1 VTLHAGTH
9 VGPFEVLSSL
19 GAGGMGEVYRARD
32 PRLEREV
39 ALKVL
44 PAHALADDTARA
56 RLLREARMASKL
68 NHPNVCTIYEVGEAE
83 GQTYIAMELVA
94 GQSLADRLAA
104 GRLPMEQAIRLGQQM
119 ADALSHA
126 HEHSVVHRDFKAAN
140 VIVTP
145 EGRAKVLDFGLAKP
159 LVGRDLEAATTLTQG
174 SLTEAGAVV
183 GTLAYMAPEQLR
195 GKPAD
200 ARSDVWALGVVLYE
214 MAAGKRPFAGETG
227 FEVSS
232 AILNQPP
239 RALPAGVPPPLATVI
254 ERCLA
259 KEPAQRY
266 QRAGEVRSALE
277 ALQHGSA
284 PAAWPGWRA
293 TLVDHRWPV
302 VLAVLSSAVV
312 ILAGLDIG
320 GVRSLLLG
328 RGNGGGRS
336 IRMAVLPFANL
347 SGDPEQEYLSDGL
360 TQEMI
365 AQLGRLHPD
374 RLSVIAR
381 TSVMR
386 YKKAETPIDQIG
398 RDLNVD
404 YILEGSEQ
412 RQGGRVRITAELVK
426 VQDQTQLWSES
437 YERELSDILVLQCD
451 VARKVAEALALK
463 LLPGEQARLASA
475 RAVDPDAY
483 QAYLKGLYHW
493 YKLTPGDLDSAQRY
507 FELAIAKDPSY
518 AVAYTGIA
526 LVWAGRGQMGFVSP
540 AETTPKAK
548 AAARKAIG
556 LDDTVAET
564 HYTLAVLGAWVD
576 WDWAVAERE
585 FKRAIEL
592 NPSSPDALIYY
603 SHFLMNMS
611 RPDEAM
617 PLARRALGLDPFN
630 PLFHTLY
637 GVDFLYIRRWDEAI
651 AQARTALST
660 APDDALAN
668 GLLWYA
674 FGAKGMHK
682 EALASAR
689 VYMKGLYGDRA
700 VDEALERGFAE
711 AGYEEAMRRAAQ
723 PLIAHYHK
731 SYVAPMDIA
740 SLYVEAG
747 ETSRAVDWLEKGYE
761 VRDQSMPYIGW
772 PPLDPLRSDPRF
784 QALLRKMNLPVAPP
798 DSTPRPTGVAP

>member
-94 GQSLADRLAA
+94 GQALSDRLAA
-104 GRLPMEQAIRLGQQM
+104 ARLPMEQAIRLGQQM
-119 ADALSHA
+119 ADALAHA

-159 LVGRDLEAATTLTQG
+159 LVGRDLEAATTLTQA
-174 SLTEAGAVV
+174 SLTEAGEVV

-232 AILNQPP
+232 AILSQRP
-239 RALPAGVPPPLATVI
+239 RALPATVPPALATVV

-259 KEPAQRY
+259 KEPSQRY

-277 ALQHGSA
+277 AMLSGSA

-293 TLVDHRWPV
+293 SLATHRWPV
-302 VLAVLSSAVV
+302 ALAVVSSVIV
-312 ILAGLDIG
+312 ILAGLDVG
-320 GVRSLLLG
+320 GLRSRLLG
-328 RGNGGGRS
+328 RGNGGGRA

-365 AQLGRLHPD
+365 AQLGRLHPET
-374 RLSVIAR
+374 LSVIAR

-398 RDLNVD
+398 RELGVQ
-404 YILEGSEQ
+404 YVLEGSAQ
-412 RQGGRVRITAELVK
+412 REGSRVRITAELIRVGN
-426 VQDQTQLWSES
+426 QT
-437 YERELSDILVLQCD
+437 
-451 VARKVAEALALK
+451 
-463 LLPGEQARLASA
+463 
-475 RAVDPDAY
+475 
-483 QAYLKGLYHW
+483 
-493 YKLTPGDLDSAQRY
+493 
-507 FELAIAKDPSY
+507 
-518 AVAYTGIA
+518 
-526 LVWAGRGQMGFVSP
+526 
-540 AETTPKAK
+540 
-548 AAARKAIG
+548 
-556 LDDTVAET
+556 
-564 HYTLAVLGAWVD
+564 
-576 WDWAVAERE
+576 
-585 FKRAIEL
+585 
-592 NPSSPDALIYY
+592 
-603 SHFLMNMS
+603 
-611 RPDEAM
+611 
-617 PLARRALGLDPFN
+617 
-630 PLFHTLY
+630 
-637 GVDFLYIRRWDEAI
+637 
-651 AQARTALST
+651 
-660 APDDALAN
+660 
-668 GLLWYA
+668 
-674 FGAKGMHK
+674 
-682 EALASAR
+682 
-689 VYMKGLYGDRA
+689 
-700 VDEALERGFAE
+700 
-711 AGYEEAMRRAAQ
+711 
-723 PLIAHYHK
+723 
-731 SYVAPMDIA
+731 
-740 SLYVEAG
+740 
-747 ETSRAVDWLEKGYE
+747 
-761 VRDQSMPYIGW
+761 
-772 PPLDPLRSDPRF
+772 
-784 QALLRKMNLPVAPP
+784 
-798 DSTPRPTGVAP
+798 